1 MTLDQSEKVILF
13 HLESMRRNIAEIR
26 NWIFQLTI
34 ISGGII
40 GFTLPVFDS
49 SSLVRN
55 RCFLIAGLFLLW
67 IDIVLGFWYLK
78 VRLEKENNKLDNQL
92 EEMNK
97 NNEIKPL
104 AKNNTKDHHIL
115 IFFDHHILDVLYGIF
130 IVATLMI
137 ILSMI

>member
-13 HLESMRRNIAEIR
+13 HLESMRRNIAEVR

-55 RCFLIAGLFLLW
+55 RCFLISGLFLLW
-67 IDIVLGFWYLK
+67 IEIVLGFWYLK
-78 VRLEKENNKLDNQL
+78 VRLEKENNKLDNQW

>member
-1 MTLDQSEKVILF
+1 MTLDQPEKTRLF

-26 NWIFQLTI
+26 SWIFQLTI

-40 GFTLPVFDS
+40 GFTLPIFDS
-49 SSLVRN
+49 SSLVKN
-55 RCFLIAGLFLLW
+55 SQLLIVGLFLFW
-67 IDIVLGFWYLK
+67 FEIVLGFGYLK
-78 VRLEKENNKLDNQL
+78 VRLEKENNELDNQW

-104 AKNNTKDHHIL
+104 TKNNTKNHYIL